1 MCSALLNCGDDRT
14 FQNSKTFYGIV
25 KIYERA
31 SSPCLIK
38 NQIGATKKVIGK
50 PDCIYCSGNTIIC
63 GVEDDWVRLEVW
75 KYDPGLF
82 ATNGFVDDLSL
93 LLSFK
98 EAQDERIGIEI
109 ERLLG
114 ELLCED

>member
-1 MCSALLNCGDDRT
+1 M
-14 FQNSKTFYGIV
+14 
-25 KIYERA
+25 
-31 SSPCLIK
+31 
-38 NQIGATKKVIGK
+38 
-50 PDCIYCSGNTIIC
+50 
-63 GVEDDWVRLEVW
+63 EDDWVRLEVW

-82 ATNGFVDDLSL
+82 ATNGVVDDLSL

-98 EAQDERIGIEI
+98 EAKDERIGIES